1 MIVLKIQRISHLQH
15 TLSFFSISE
24 NYEAYYTRFLASN
37 LGKIHASIPW
47 DELVSSLDLK
57 ESRLGRKAIF
67 SPKGR
72 LGLMFL
78 KQYLGCSD
86 EKLIEQLNSNLDLQF
101 FCDIELGF
109 ERLDNFKIVSQIR
122 SELAQKLA
130 IDKTEKVLYS
140 HWKDYI
146 SCPDQILIDATCYES
161 WMRYP
166 TNEKLL
172 WESISWLYS
181 ELKKTYDVLHL
192 KMPRTKYLKW
202 EKRYHNF
209 SKTRRKKKSE
219 RKVLKRALLHL
230 MDKLLGIESQL
241 RQDHKDLE
249 FVPRYYKRLNNIKI
263 VLKQQRF
270 HFETGERIKNR
281 IVSIDKEYVRPI
293 VRGKE
298 VKPVE
303 FGAKVNKVQID
314 GINFIEYISFDA
326 FNEGTRLVS
335 SIQKVQM
342 LTRKKVKI
350 LGADAIYSTNKN
362 RSYVSSKSI
371 FTDFISKGKKPKN
384 YAEIK
389 KVKGQIRKE
398 RATRLEGSF
407 GNEKEHYGLRKI
419 KARTQKTEI
428 LCIFFGIHTAN
439 ALQIGKRMFAEK
451 IKEKAA

>member
-1 MIVLKIQRISHLQH
+1 MKIQRISELQH
-15 TLSFFSISE
+15 RLCLFSISE
-24 NYEAYYTRFLASN
+24 NYTGYYARFLEGN

-47 DELVSSLDLK
+47 DALVSSLDLK
-57 ESRLGRKAIF
+57 ESPLGRKAIF

-130 IDKTEKVLYS
+130 IDETEKVLYS

-146 SCPDQILIDATCYES
+146 SCPDQMLVDATCYES

-172 WESISWLYS
+172 WESVSWLHS
-181 ELKKTYDVLHL
+181 ELKKTYDVLQL

-230 MDKLLGIESQL
+230 LDKLLGIESQL
-241 RQDHKDLE
+241 QEDYKDLE

-263 VLKQQRF
+263 VLEQQRF

-281 IVSIDKEYVRPI
+281 IVSIDKEYIRPI

-314 GINFIEYISFDA
+314 GINFIEHISFDA

-335 SIQKVQM
+335 SIQKVQL
-342 LTRKKVKI
+342 LTRKKLKI
-350 LGADAIYSTNKN
+350 VGADAIYSTNKN
-362 RSYVSSKSI
+362 RNYVSSKGI
-371 FTDFISKGKKPKN
+371 FTDFVSKGKKPKN
-384 YAEIK
+384 YAEIR

-407 GNEKEHYGLRKI
+407 GTEKEHYGLRKI
-419 KARTQKTEI
+419 KARTKKTEI

-451 IKEKAA
+451 TKEKAA